1 MADMGEIT
9 EDWSVSADLCCPLS
23 LDRDRLDCELAL
35 LKYRTTEEVQDNLI
49 LIYLNMPS
57 LGYLKGQLELIKEWR
72 TTLCEELVKR
82 KPIHWR
88 PCLQSRKDKKAA
100 EKISVDEPGPSA

>member
-1 MADMGEIT
+1 MGEII

-35 LKYRTTEEVQDNLI
+35 LKYRTTQEVQDNLI

-57 LGYLKGQLELIKEWR
+57 LGYPISQLELVKVWR
-72 TTLCEELVKR
+72 TILCEELVKR

-88 PCLQSRKDKKAA
+88 HFLKSRMDKNAA
-100 EKISVDEPGPSA
+100 EKTSVDEPSPSA

>member
-1 MADMGEIT
+1 
-9 EDWSVSADLCCPLS
+9 

-35 LKYRTTEEVQDNLI
+35 LKYRTTQEVQDNLI

-57 LGYLKGQLELIKEWR
+57 LGYPIGQLELVKEWR
-72 TTLCEELVKR
+72 TILCEELVKR

-88 PCLQSRKDKKAA
+88 HFLKSRMDKNAA
-100 EKISVDEPGPSA
+100 EKTSVDEPSPSA

>member
-1 MADMGEIT
+1 MGEII

-35 LKYRTTEEVQDNLI
+35 LKYRTTQEVQDNLI

-57 LGYLKGQLELIKEWR
+57 LGYPIGQLELVKEWR
-72 TTLCEELVKR
+72 TILCEELVKR

-88 PCLQSRKDKKAA
+88 HFLKSRMDKNAA
-100 EKISVDEPGPSA
+100 EKTSVDEPSPSA

>member
-1 MADMGEIT
+1 MGEII

-35 LKYRTTEEVQDNLI
+35 LKYRTTQEVQDNLI

-57 LGYLKGQLELIKEWR
+57 LGYPIGQLELVKEWR
-72 TTLCEELVKR
+72 TILCEELVKR

-88 PCLQSRKDKKAA
+88 NFLKSRMDKNAA
-100 EKISVDEPGPSA
+100 EKTSVDEPSPSA